1 MKTEMQL
8 QSQVVGSLYFLAAL
22 SMMALSIQN
31 YRYGLY
37 PLVYSASLITL
48 ICFGIACY
56 AKLAY
61 KISNLERASL
71 AALCISMLL
80 IVKDSMS
87 YATDVMYWAYPLGL
101 FSYLA
106 LTLRQAN
113 ALNAAVALFLSISL
127 VLNATL
133 HDALAFAA
141 SYTLL
146 IALGSTFA
154 KLHQKR
160 SRSLVELAI
169 TEPLT
174 SAYNMRHLDDTLRKE
189 ICRSDRTGNP
199 LSIIALEVDYFSQ
212 VSEAHG
218 YSTSNNLLKQ
228 VSGTLEGMIRAGDSQ
243 YFDGKARFYLML
255 PCTPA
260 EGVLVIAERIRRTIQ
275 ESSWPAVESLTA
287 SLGCASL
294 NPEKGEISAERMLN
308 YAHDALFEAQR
319 NGHNKVSLHA

>member
-8 QSQVVGSLYFLAAL
+8 QSQVVGSLYLLAAF

-37 PLVYSASLITL
+37 PLVYSASLIML
-48 ICFGIACY
+48 IFFGISCY

-61 KISNLERASL
+61 KVSNLERASL

-80 IVKDSMS
+80 ILKDSLS
-87 YATDVMYWAYPLGL
+87 YATDVMYWVYPLGL

-106 LTLRQAN
+106 LELKQASIIN
-113 ALNAAVALFLSISL
+113 ASVAIFLTISL
-127 VLNATL
+127 VVNASL

-160 SRSLVELAI
+160 SRTLVELAI
-169 TEPLT
+169 NEPLT
-174 SAYNMRHLDDTLRKE
+174 NAYNVRHLEDTLRKE

-199 LSIIALEVDYFSQ
+199 LSLITLEVDYFSQ

-218 YSTSNNLLKQ
+218 YAVSNTLLKHI
-228 VSGTLEGMIRAGDSQ
+228 SGTLDGMIRAGDSQ
-243 YFDGKARFYLML
+243 YFDGKERFYLLL

-275 ESSWPAVESLTA
+275 ESNWPAVESLTA
-287 SLGCASL
+287 SLGCTSL
-294 NPEKGEISAERMLN
+294 NPEKGAMTAERMTSN
-308 YAHDALFEAQR
+308 SHTALFDAQR
-319 NGHNKVSLHA
+319 NGHNKVSLHD